1 MRQNFEAILR
11 WLQSSLGSSHPIV
24 ALYGATQNFV
34 ANLLQQP
41 FVPRLSAV
49 SQLENFVN
57 SRSCGSVLVY
67 APAGFG
73 KTTLVTN
80 WTFST
85 GDWALAMHFFSR
97 APEFFGLASNPSV
110 AFAHLLAQIFAIS
123 EIQGFKLE
131 GESPDEPKFSIPET
145 QNERASLLCETI
157 ANLKLPSDRKL
168 IILLDGIDE
177 ADEPFPSP
185 FPDQLPEGVFVVV
198 SARWDGQSEMPY
210 LRGWKFDERIE
221 LSLMDESEIA
231 EWLKCYGSGEL
242 KAMSEDEKIVAT
254 LKQATDG
261 FPLFLRFILD
271 ELAEKVKLGEMVS
284 AFEVPK
290 GFSAYICEQVQR
302 IVASSWD
309 GVPLVDLVALLSV
322 AKGAIRQDEIAQVLN
337 MPFQVL
343 SHLPNI
349 VARWLRISRVSLSA
363 ALPLA
368 GDGSPKRPSGTSPD
382 ATEGLLSFTFAH
394 PLLATE
400 FAKAMGEKAKEVEA
414 RLIAW
419 CEKWREHKSNYA
431 LRYFDEHLKS
441 VGEFEKLWALAMDDE
456 WLKIHNEVFP
466 DEPELPLKAV
476 RNGLEA
482 AIERENPVMMAK
494 MLLRHVEL
502 LGRLESLMEA
512 LRRGKTERA
521 LRLAGLLMEQDVS
534 MGTLWH
540 LILAW
545 VWHQR
550 GEIENAI
557 TALRQLLRTYREEIL
572 SRQYSVFRSYLLEP
586 LQDLPEALEAA
597 KLVLSDNDKGNL
609 ALKLAEERKWEHAL
623 ELAKSVRYLT
633 VQLKALSGIAAE
645 MARTG
650 KVEEAN
656 RLFAEV
662 KQRAMAEKEGWGLS
676 FALTELLNALWKA
689 GWEQE
694 ADRIVNEAIKIVQR
708 RKAETSV
715 LVLTKLAKLL
725 TGKGKWEQ
733 AEKCTQLAKK
743 RVGKIENAE
752 QRCMAMGEM
761 AQVWTQM
768 GRKQEAEETVEQIVI
783 GGFARI
789 CDYCFA
795 NCLCD
800 IADEAAKVGW
810 RDWAKSL
817 TQKAMDIA
825 ESIADKHERGLV
837 FHNVAKVLT
846 KVGSLEDVKLLAE
859 TREDSWERS
868 NAWQGIVEGLIEL
881 GRYKEATE
889 IADKIENLWH
899 RTDILIASAKAAAMK
914 GDKETAKQIFERAKS
929 AQWRLL
935 EIAVAQAEVGLMEE
949 ALVTAEEALAFWQK
963 ERQSA
968 RWIAL
973 RMIAKIL
980 AKQGQVENAEL
991 VVKAVKNAWEKA
1003 QALKELAFAYMSLG
1017 QKEKAEVALRQ
1028 IVGLAEAMIGDG
1040 ACPYDRG
1047 EFFGA
1052 IFSQALKTGWHEAT
1066 DIVLSEFASV
1076 HLSLFDE
1083 FKGIASKIAAE
1094 EGQLGKAL
1102 EIAQSI
1108 TDPDERAWALI
1119 AVARAFMKAGEK
1131 EQARQIVEEVWLSE
1145 QVREVASFRCEVVKL
1160 LAQLGEWETVMQRLE
1175 SISDYF
1181 WLSAVKFLAKEA
1193 ARQGNVAL
1201 AAQIAS
1207 KLQQTDL
1214 KAEIWTDLVEVFAET
1229 GNEAEARKA
1238 FEKAKKLAMESD
1250 ERDEKLTYLASA
1262 VAELGWIEEARGLI
1276 EAIEDERGI
1285 GIVAS
1290 SLALRNKPE
1299 LAEIFAAESDRAS
1312 AWVWVGEAWA
1322 KIGQMGKAKSA
1333 FERAVSLAKGNELE
1347 KIAGSMIMVGFAD
1360 EGVSLL
1366 EGRRLSG
1373 WTLWNVLINLAEQGS
1388 RRNFLKL
1395 LPQCRWNAELA
1406 YQACGWLAKLYPE
1419 QAMEIAGV
1427 LSEDGRSKC

>member
-1 MRQNFEAILR
+1 MRRNFEAILR

-80 WTFST
+80 WAFST
-85 GDWALAMHFFSR
+85 EDWALAMHFFSR
-97 APEFFGLASNPSV
+97 APEFFGLVSNPSV

-157 ANLKLPSDRKL
+157 ANLKLPSDKRL
-168 IILLDGIDE
+168 LILLDGIDE

-185 FPDQLPEGVFVVV
+185 FPDQLPKGVFVVV

-261 FPLFLRFILD
+261 LPLFLRFVLD
-271 ELAEKVKLGEMVS
+271 ELAEKVRLGEMVS

-302 IVASSWD
+302 IVTSSWD
-309 GVPLVDLVALLSV
+309 GVPLVDLVALLSI
-322 AKGAIRQDEIAQVLN
+322 AKGTIRQDEIAQVLN
-337 MPFQVL
+337 MPLQAL

-349 VARWLRISRVSLSA
+349 VARWLRISRSPIA
-363 ALPLA
+363 YLPNY
-368 GDGSPKRPSGTSPD
+368 RPADLPTCPPAD
-382 ATEGLLSFTFAH
+382 LLSFAFAH
-394 PLLATE
+394 PLLAAE
-400 FAKAMGEKAKEVEA
+400 FAKVMGEKAKEVEA

-645 MARTG
+645 MARAG
-650 KVEEAN
+650 KIEEAN

-676 FALTELLNALWKA
+676 FALTELLNALWKV

-694 ADRIVNEAIKIVQR
+694 ADRIVNEAIKMVQR

-715 LVLTKLAKLL
+715 LVLTKLAKLM

-733 AEKCTQLAKK
+733 AEKCIQLAKK

-768 GRKQEAEETVEQIVI
+768 GRKREAEETVEQIVI

-825 ESIADKHERGLV
+825 ESVADKDERGWV

-881 GRYKEATE
+881 GRYKEAAE

-899 RTDILIASAKAAAMK
+899 RTDILIASAKAAAVK

-929 AQWRLL
+929 TQWGLL

-973 RMIAKIL
+973 RMIAEIL
-980 AKQGQVENAEL
+980 AKQGQMENAEL
-991 VVKAVKNAWEKA
+991 VVKAIKNAWEKV

-1028 IVGLAEAMIGDG
+1028 IVGLIHDD
-1040 ACPYDRG
+1040 DRWLR
-1047 EFFGA
+1047 FLKA

-1076 HLSLFDE
+1076 HPSLFDE

-1145 QVREVASFRCEVVKL
+1145 QMREVASFRCEVVKL
-1160 LAQLGEWETVMQRLE
+1160 LAQLGEWETGMQRLE
-1175 SISDYF
+1175 SIRGYD
-1181 WLSAVKFLAKEA
+1181 WISAVEFLAKEA

-1214 KAEIWTDLVEVFAET
+1214 KAEIWTDLVKVFAET

-1250 ERDEKLTYLASA
+1250 ERNEKLTYLASA

-1312 AWVWVGEAWA
+1312 AWVRVGEAWA
-1322 KIGQMGKAKSA
+1322 KIGQMEKAKSA

-1347 KIAGSMIMVGFAD
+1347 KVAGSMIMVGFAD

-1373 WTLWNVLINLAEQGS
+1373 WTLWNVLINLAEQSS

-1419 QAMEIAGV
+1419 RAMEIAGV

>member
-1 MRQNFEAILR
+1 MRRNFEAILH
-11 WLQSSLGSSHPIV
+11 WLQLSLGSSHPIV

-80 WTFST
+80 WIFST
-85 GDWALAMHFFSR
+85 GDWASVMHFFSR

-110 AFAHLLAQIFAIS
+110 AFAHLLAQIFATS

-157 ANLKLPSDRKL
+157 ANLKLPSDKRL
-168 IILLDGIDE
+168 LILLDGIDE

-185 FPDQLPEGVFVVV
+185 FPDQLPKGVFVVV

-261 FPLFLRFILD
+261 LPLFLRFVLD
-271 ELAEKVKLGEMVS
+271 ELAEKVRLGEMVS

-302 IVASSWD
+302 IVTSSWD
-309 GVPLVDLVALLSV
+309 GVPLVDLVALLSI
-322 AKGAIRQDEIAQVLN
+322 AKGTIRQDEIAQVLN
-337 MPFQVL
+337 MPLQAL

-349 VARWLRISRVSLSA
+349 VARWLRISRSPIA
-363 ALPLA
+363 YLPNY
-368 GDGSPKRPSGTSPD
+368 RPADLPTCPPAD
-382 ATEGLLSFTFAH
+382 LLSFAFAH
-394 PLLATE
+394 PLLAAE
-400 FAKAMGEKAKEVEA
+400 FAKVMGEKAKEVEA

-431 LRYFDEHLKS
+431 LRYFDEQLKS

-482 AIERENPVMMAK
+482 AIERENPVMIAK

-521 LRLAGLLMEQDVS
+521 LRLAGLLMDQDVS

-623 ELAKSVRYLT
+623 ELAKSVRYLA

-645 MARTG
+645 MARAG
-650 KVEEAN
+650 KIEEAN

-676 FALTELLNALWKA
+676 FALTELLNALWKV

-694 ADRIVNEAIKIVQR
+694 ADRIVNEAIKMVQR

-715 LVLTKLAKLL
+715 LVLTKLAKLM

-733 AEKCTQLAKK
+733 AEKCIQLAKK

-768 GRKQEAEETVEQIVI
+768 GRKREAEETVEQIVI

-825 ESIADKHERGLV
+825 ESVADKDERGWV

-881 GRYKEATE
+881 GRYKEAAE

-899 RTDILIASAKAAAMK
+899 RTDILIASAKAAAVK

-929 AQWRLL
+929 TQWGLL

-973 RMIAKIL
+973 RMIAEIL
-980 AKQGQVENAEL
+980 AKQGQMENAEL
-991 VVKAVKNAWEKA
+991 VVKAIKNAWEKV

-1028 IVGLAEAMIGDG
+1028 IVGLIHDD
-1040 ACPYDRG
+1040 DRWLR
-1047 EFFGA
+1047 FLKA

-1076 HLSLFDE
+1076 HPSLFDE

-1145 QVREVASFRCEVVKL
+1145 QMREVASFRCEVVKL
-1160 LAQLGEWETVMQRLE
+1160 LAQLGEWETGMQRLE
-1175 SISDYF
+1175 SIRGYD
-1181 WLSAVKFLAKEA
+1181 WISAVEFLAKEA

-1214 KAEIWTDLVEVFAET
+1214 KAEIWTDLVKVFAET

-1250 ERDEKLTYLASA
+1250 ERNEKLTYLASA

-1312 AWVWVGEAWA
+1312 AWVRVGEAWA
-1322 KIGQMGKAKSA
+1322 KIGQMEKAKSA

-1347 KIAGSMIMVGFAD
+1347 KVAGSMIMVGFAD

-1373 WTLWNVLINLAEQGS
+1373 WTLWNVLINLAEQSS

-1419 QAMEIAGV
+1419 QAMEIASV